1 MVQGEKGHQLNK
13 SKSLRGLTKDGFFL
27 HGTPYPTDTHTSGSF
42 ESRGAAWEEGTV
54 NGEWDEFFSGLSIAK
69 MV

>member
-27 HGTPYPTDTHTSGSF
+27 HGTPYPTDTHTPQDPL
-42 ESRGAAWEEGTV
+42 RVEELLEKREQWMG
-54 NGEWDEFFSGLSIAK
+54 NGMNFFPDFL
-69 MV
+69 